1 MKKGYVI
8 SLVVI
13 GLLIVLS
20 VGLLM
25 KDLTSRNLSDNLK
38 PNEKTSE
45 KTTKKEEPKPEEN
58 PQVEVTQLDAQ
69 APTTN
74 ITITNKQDSNDM
86 ANYSYQIKITNVSG
100 AMLTVKNNEREYL
113 VFDARGNASFN
124 LLSNESITIV
134 DVPVNATYT
143 ITQDKKDGFKT
154 LVNGSETATTSGT
167 INNENTIVFTN
178 NVVAKTTTP
187 APQVPS
193 EPEGDVKNPVTS
205 DKGMLAVTISLVA
218 LFTLILL
225 KALKLDRYEE
235 L

>member
-25 KDLTSRNLSDNLK
+25 KDLTNRNLSDNLK
-38 PNEKTSE
+38 PKDKTE
-45 KTTKKEEPKPEEN
+45 EKKEKPAEQPAEQT
-58 PQVEVTQLDAQ
+58 PEIAQLDAQ
-69 APTTN
+69 APKTN
-74 ITITNKQDSNDM
+74 ITITNKQDNSGI
-86 ANYSYQIKITNVSG
+86 ANYSYQIKITAVSG

-113 VFDARGNASFN
+113 VFDVRRNATFN
-124 LLSNESITIV
+124 LLSNESIPIV

-143 ITQDKKDGFKT
+143 ITQDKKDGYKT
-154 LVNGSETATTSGT
+154 LVAGAETTTTSGT
-167 INNENTIVFTN
+167 INSENIVTFTN
-178 NVVAKTTTP
+178 NVTTRTAPKETTP
-187 APQVPS
+187 V
-193 EPEGDVKNPVTS
+193 EVEGDVKNPVTA
-205 DKGMLAVTISLVA
+205 DKGMIAVVISLVA

-225 KALKLDRYEE
+225 KAFKLDRYEE